1 MYRGLSLHTEGELMK
16 KLIDLEYARVG
27 DRSLRLDLYL
37 PEGVDGPLPLLV
49 WVHGGAWRMGTK
61 DHPRALPLLSRG
73 YAVASVEYRLTQE
86 SVFPA
91 QIHDCKAAIRW
102 LRAHAAEYG
111 FDPARI
117 GAWGGSAGG
126 HLVALLGTSAGV
138 ADLEGDLGCAE
149 QLGCAE
155 HLGCSEYSSAVQ
167 AVCDW
172 YGPSDLLRMDDVPGS
187 MEHNAPDS
195 PESQLIGAPIQS
207 RPDLVAR
214 VNPITYITPDAPPF
228 LLMHG
233 TADDVVIPNQSE
245 FLHAALVE
253 AGVPVS
259 LIMLGGLGHG
269 FPGDHGRWGEI
280 YGYVGAFFDSVLK
293 GTQIE

>member
-1 MYRGLSLHTEGELMK
+1 MK

-27 DRSLRLDLYL
+27 ERSLRLDLYL
-37 PEGVDGPLPLLV
+37 PEGTDGPLPLLV
-49 WVHGGAWRMGTK
+49 WIHGGAWWAGTK
-61 DHPRALPLLSRG
+61 DHPRALRLLSRG
-73 YAVASVEYRLTQE
+73 YAVASVEYRLSQE

-102 LRAHAAEYG
+102 LRAHAGEYG
-111 FDPARI
+111 LDPARF

-138 ADLEGDLGCAE
+138 ADLEGSLGCEEHA
-149 QLGCAE
+149 GCAE
-155 HLGCSEYSSAVQ
+155 HASAVQ

-195 PESQLIGAPIQS
+195 PESQLVGAPIQS

-214 VNPITYITPDAPPF
+214 VNPITYITADAPPF

-233 TADDVVIPNQSE
+233 TDDNVVIPNQSE

-253 AGVPVS
+253 AGVPSS

-293 GTQIE
+293 GMQTE